1 MTTGS
6 REVALTKPRDRKAEA
21 RRAKETLAGRVSEI
35 AAARHDGSLGD
46 EVIKL
51 AQVIVLCS
59 LPHSN
64 TGERQLT
71 RRARLGDGTT
81 LEVTFNAMLPDVPLP
96 YGKDRKL
103 LAWIFDRAIRSETAF
118 IPWRTATEYLKEMGM
133 SDGGNVMR
141 QLAGRFERIAG
152 LGIAIRRGAGSNV
165 TGYTIFA
172 HTNVP
177 ESIRRKVLEGKQEM
191 LPGMEMGVRL
201 NADLFADIKAHNQVL
216 PRLLWRTLD
225 GPSQVQDIALWL
237 CVRLYA
243 TRTASLIPWK
253 AVEEQFGVGDSN
265 PRRIRQ
271 HARAA
276 VTALSVVWPEADV
289 SVDDDGI
296 RVGRP
301 EAALLEDD
309 PAKRRVR
316 RLR

>member
-1 MTTGS
+1 MAAKTT
-6 REVALTKPRDRKAEA
+6 ARDRKAEQA
-21 RRAKETLAGRVSEI
+21 LTKANTAVRLGEI
-35 AAARHDGSLGD
+35 AAARRDGSLGE

-51 AQVIVLCS
+51 AQVLVLCS

-64 TGERQLT
+64 TTDKQLT
-71 RRARLGDGTT
+71 RRARLGDGTI
-81 LEVTFNAMLPDVPLP
+81 LEVTFTSMLPGVPLP

-103 LAWIFDRAIRSETAF
+103 LAWIFDRAIRSETPF

-133 SDGGNVMR
+133 SDGGSVMR

-152 LGIAIRRGAGSNV
+152 LGIAIRRGDDLNV

-172 HTNVP
+172 RTNVP
-177 ESIRRKVLEGKQEM
+177 ESIKRTLLEGKQEL
-191 LPGMEMGVRL
+191 LPGLEQDGKHGVRL

-243 TRTASLIPWK
+243 TRNESLIPWK
-253 AVEEQFGVGDSN
+253 AVEEQFGNADSN

-276 VTALSVVWPEADV
+276 VGALAVVWPEASV
-289 SVDDDGI
+289 SVESDGI

-301 EAALLEDD
+301 NVTLLEDD
-309 PAKRRVR
+309 PSKGRVR